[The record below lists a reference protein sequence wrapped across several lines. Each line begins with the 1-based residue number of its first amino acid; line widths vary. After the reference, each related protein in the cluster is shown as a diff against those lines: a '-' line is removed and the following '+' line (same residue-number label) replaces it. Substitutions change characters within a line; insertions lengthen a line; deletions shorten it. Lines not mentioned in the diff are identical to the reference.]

1 MAARLLSLL
10 LVVLA
15 GVTAGCDGG
24 SSSSA
29 STSAPA
35 SPIVEEELPADPDPA
50 AITSFHALLLER
62 EVGLDRAASERAAGL
77 IAARFAA
84 AQDEVAQRVEALLP
98 VDDEVIH
105 AVLLRHQRALDEE
118 LAALMTPAQR
128 ARFAE
133 LGGRLDAPAER

>member
-10 LVVLA
+10 LAVVLL
-15 GVTAGCDGG
+15 AGCDGG
-24 SSSSA
+24 SSSAA

-35 SPIVEEELPADPDPA
+35 SPIAEAELPADPDPA

-62 EVGLDRAASERAAGL
+62 EVGLDRAAAEQAAGL
-77 IAARFAA
+77 IGARFAA

-98 VDDEVIH
+98 VDDEAIH
-105 AVLLRHQRALDEE
+105 AVLLRHQRALDQE
-118 LAALMTPAQR
+118 LAALMTPPQR

-133 LGGRLDAPAER
+133 LGGRLDGPAER

>member
-1 MAARLLSLL
+1 MIARALSLL
-10 LVVLA
+10 LVA
-15 GVTAGCDGG
+15 GLLVGCDGG
-24 SSSSA
+24 DGSSSRA

-35 SPIVEEELPADPDPA
+35 SPIAEDELPADPDPA

-62 EVGLDRAASERAAGL
+62 EVGLDRAASEQAAAL

-98 VDDEVIH
+98 VDDEAIH
-105 AVLLRHQRALDEE
+105 AVLLRHQRALDLE

-128 ARFAE
+128 ERFDE
-133 LGGRLDAPAER
+133 LGGRLDARE